1 MAKRCMSRSRC
12 LRESLRVLDVVYC
25 NAVRNETSLAV
36 LRIMLM
42 DEVANTS
49 DDAEKIGT
57 PVTRRQPMIEAP
69 WWTLGMV
76 VLILLVP
83 LWGSALAC
91 CLSAE
96 AALWFASTFIEG
108 TLSAFRGFY
117 WEKYWQLAVVIGW
130 LSLATGWWF
139 AARFAFVRASVG
151 LAMFV
156 AMGSI
161 AGAAV
166 LVGQQRAIDAAV
178 MSNAEYLND

>member
-1 MAKRCMSRSRC
+1 MAKRCTSRPRR

-25 NAVRNETSLAV
+25 NAARNATSLAV

-49 DDAEKIGT
+49 GAEEIGK
-57 PVTRRQPMIEAP
+57 PIKRRQPMIEAP
-69 WWTLGMV
+69 WWKLGMV

-117 WEKYWQLAVVIGW
+117 WERYWQLAVVIGW

-156 AMGSI
+156 ALGSI

-166 LVGQQRAIDAAV
+166 LVGQQKAIDAAV